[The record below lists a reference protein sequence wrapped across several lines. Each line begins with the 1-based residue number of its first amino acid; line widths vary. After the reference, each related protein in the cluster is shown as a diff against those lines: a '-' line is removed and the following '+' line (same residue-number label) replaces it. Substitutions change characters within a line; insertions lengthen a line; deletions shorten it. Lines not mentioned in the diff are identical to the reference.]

1 MSEMRLQEE
10 LTRRLEAF
18 ARDQLNATSDR
29 ACDLFLAL
37 LRREGDLSLT
47 ADGRLLAGGSPVA
60 DSPLREIARIVAEA
74 LGVMCGVYR
83 GDSLLTAAPEDLSH
97 ALPQLP
103 RDVATACLVRG
114 ETFVGLAEVGDRVF
128 QCAAKPLRVGAQ
140 PWGIVVCGQPDNAA
154 NQTLLGLSSIQTDII
169 ALADQLQEERRRA
182 VADFLKVI
190 RSIAKRVH
198 LLALNASIL
207 SAQAGEHGR
216 GFAVVAREIGE
227 LAERT
232 RQSTQELEQDF
243 LGQTQ
248 EVPIERR
255 SGGRRS

>member
-18 ARDQLNATSDR
+18 ARDQLSATSDR
-29 ACDLFLAL
+29 ACDLFFSL
-37 LRREGDLSLT
+37 LRREGELSIT
-47 ADGRLLAGGSPVA
+47 PDGRLLSGGSAVPE
-60 DSPLREIARIVAEA
+60 SMLRELARIVAEA

-83 GDSLLTAAPEDLSH
+83 GESLITAAPDELSH
-97 ALPQLP
+97 ALPELP
-103 RDVATACLVRG
+103 RDIATTCLVRG
-114 ETFVGLAEVGDRVF
+114 ETFVGVAEVGERVF

-140 PWGIVVCGQPDNAA
+140 TFGIVVCGQPDNAA
-154 NQTLLGLSSIQTDII
+154 NQTLLGLSSIQADII
-169 ALADQLQEERRRA
+169 ELADELQEERRRA

-243 LGQTQ
+243 LGHSQ
-248 EVPIERR
+248 EVEVERR

>member
-1 MSEMRLQEE
+1 MAEMKLQEE
-10 LTRRLEAF
+10 LAGRLQVF
-18 ARDQLNATSDR
+18 AAEQLLDTADR

-37 LRREGDLSLT
+37 LLREGASDLRGGELHL
-47 ADGRLLAGGSPVA
+47 DGKPVSAGT
-60 DSPLREIARIVAEA
+60 LRELARLAA
-74 LGVMCGVYR
+74 SSAGQTCGVFR
-83 GDSLLTAAPEDLSH
+83 GEDLVVE
-97 ALPQLP
+97 APGELIGGVTLP
-103 RDVATACLVRG
+103 REVATVCLVRG
-114 ETFVGLAEVGDRVF
+114 ESFRGMADLDGVAVHA
-128 QCAAKPLRVGAQ
+128 AAKPIRVGTTVWGAVLSCQ
-140 PWGIVVCGQPDNAA
+140 PANEA
-154 NQTLLGLSSIQTDII
+154 NQTLLGLENIQSDII
-169 ALADQLQEERRRA
+169 RLSEEMQEERRRA

-243 LGQTQ
+243 LGQGP
-248 EVPIERR
+248 EVEVERR
-255 SGGRRS
+255 SGGRRSA